1 MSTAASDERGGPA
14 GGDTLGGRLRG
25 LLGHHPDTALLLSSL
40 AMLALLILVFSF
52 TSERF
57 LSQTVMVNILNQT
70 AIYIIAGVGMTVVLT
85 SGGIDISI
93 GSIIGVT
100 ATLMGIL
107 MIDYGVPALVAVLAA
122 LVIGAVCGA
131 FNGFLVAV
139 VRVPPIIVTLGTFTL
154 FRGIAFLLGE
164 GRVYMRFPDP
174 LPWLGDGRLLGL
186 PVPIYI
192 ALLTVIAGQFFLSS
206 TRLGQRITA
215 VGGNEEA
222 ARLAGIDVVRAKF
235 LTYVIMGVLAGL
247 TTVVIVARQDAAQA
261 VMGTGVELHV
271 IAAVILGG
279 TSLFGGRGL
288 VLGTVLGALILGV
301 LNTGL
306 LLSGVVQF
314 WQLVALGILLIVVV
328 AFRMAREG
336 TETR

>member
-1 MSTAASDERGGPA
+1 MSAAAPAPDEPGGFLA
-14 GGDTLGGRLRG
+14 NLRNY
-25 LLGHHPDTALLLSSL
+25 HPDTGLLISSIV
-40 AMLALLILVFSF
+40 MLAVLITVFSF

-57 LSQTVMVNILNQT
+57 FSQAVVVNILNQT
-70 AIYIIAGVGMTVVLT
+70 SIYIIAGVGMTLVLT

-93 GSIIGVT
+93 GSIIGLT
-100 ATLMGIL
+100 ATIMGLL
-107 MIDYGVPALVAVLAA
+107 MIDQGMPAVVAIVVALLVGA
-122 LVIGAVCGA
+122 LCGA

-139 VRVPPIIVTLGTFTL
+139 VKVPPIIVTLGTLTF
-154 FRGIAFLLGE
+154 FRGLAYLLGE
-164 GRVYMRFPDP
+164 GRVFMRFPDP
-174 LPWLGDGRLLGL
+174 LPWLGDGRVLGL
-186 PVPIYI
+186 PVPVYI
-192 ALLTVIAGQFFLSS
+192 ATLTVIGGHFFLTS
-206 TRLGQRITA
+206 TRMGQRITA

-222 ARLAGIDVVRAKF
+222 ARLAGINVVRTKF
-235 LTYVIMGVLAGL
+235 FTYVIMGVLTGL

-261 VMGTGVELHV
+261 VFGFGIELHV

-288 VLGTVLGALILGV
+288 ILGTVLGALILGV

-314 WQLVALGILLIVVV
+314 WQLVALGILLIAVV

-336 TETR
+336 TELK